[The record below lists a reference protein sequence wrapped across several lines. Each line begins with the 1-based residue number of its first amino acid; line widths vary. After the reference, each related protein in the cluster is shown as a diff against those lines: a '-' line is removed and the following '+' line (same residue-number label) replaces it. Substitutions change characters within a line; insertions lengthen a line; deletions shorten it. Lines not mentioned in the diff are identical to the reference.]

1 MESERLEPLETL
13 EKDYYLGERNG
24 WYSDGEQRDSESS
37 DDELREQLRELA
49 GMRCK
54 SRKEKRKTRKDAK
67 KDKFELDMD
76 NELSGNFVA
85 HASKIFSSS
94 SKENSGNLERIT
106 RVNNKYLVDDENE
119 MDAESSGSKTV
130 KDETIANSDVAS
142 STNRDSSNKPA
153 KSVTFEKQPDKH
165 MNVEQSSRSSFD
177 DDNNLLRKASN
188 KVANAAKMKQLNST
202 IRMKMKT
209 MNDGRSTLMPCMYV
223 IINED
228 CQRHELYH
236 NQYRYYFPMFFSEF
250 EKIRSLKVVQ
260 RFMKKYG
267 IKPNAVVDPANV
279 TTLPK
284 EDLFHPV
291 LCSICATNVGVY
303 DYEEH
308 LITLKYFSRDIQVV
322 FLLRS
327 EQIIY
332 QEPRANNVKNNAKQ
346 KFKYIPSRLSI
357 TITEFYYCT
366 RKFLAWNLS
375 WEGSCL
381 KSNGVGDTWWRIRYF
396 WAIFLPNGMF
406 VIYVTIFYSIRRKH
420 RFATDIN
427 RSQSGTIVTKTN
439 DYEWSML
446 IQAAWSYG
454 VMEIGIITFNFL
466 PSFLVQI
473 FGERIDIPSRIF
485 VNSYA
490 IAFCAT
496 LPTVYFIYAGGARNI
511 VKQYLCHL
519 FHLVAA
525 NSKNKVILIGVRTGA
540 VR

>member
-54 SRKEKRKTRKDAK
+54 SRKEKQHEKMQK

-94 SKENSGNLERIT
+94 SKENSGNLEI
-106 RVNNKYLVDDENE
+106 DDENE

-188 KVANAAKMKQLNST
+188 KVANAAKNETVEFYDSDEDEDNERWVRHHREQMKIIKSLNSSSEEDG
-202 IRMKMKT
+202 KT
-209 MNDGRSTLMPCMYV
+209 KQKKDEDHETDAVLSCPACMSLLTR
-223 IINED
+223 D

-236 NQYRYYFPMFFSEF
+236 NQYRAVFVENCS
-250 EKIRSLKVVQ
+250 VVENEVLFLPQ
-260 RFMKKYG
+260 SGKNKQKARKNAAG

-303 DYEEH
+303 DYEE
-308 LITLKYFSRDIQVV
+308 V
-322 FLLRS
+322 FHFF
-327 EQIIY
+327 
-332 QEPRANNVKNNAKQ
+332 NV
-346 KFKYIPSRLSI
+346 L
-357 TITEFYYCT
+357 T
-366 RKFLAWNLS
+366 
-375 WEGSCL
+375 G
-381 KSNGVGDTWWRIRYF
+381 
-396 WAIFLPNGMF
+396 
-406 VIYVTIFYSIRRKH
+406 
-420 RFATDIN
+420 
-427 RSQSGTIVTKTN
+427 
-439 DYEWSML
+439 
-446 IQAAWSYG
+446 
-454 VMEIGIITFNFL
+454 
-466 PSFLVQI
+466 
-473 FGERIDIPSRIF
+473 
-485 VNSYA
+485 YA
-490 IAFCAT
+490 
-496 LPTVYFIYAGGARNI
+496 
-511 VKQYLCHL
+511 
-519 FHLVAA
+519 
-525 NSKNKVILIGVRTGA
+525 
-540 VR
+540 